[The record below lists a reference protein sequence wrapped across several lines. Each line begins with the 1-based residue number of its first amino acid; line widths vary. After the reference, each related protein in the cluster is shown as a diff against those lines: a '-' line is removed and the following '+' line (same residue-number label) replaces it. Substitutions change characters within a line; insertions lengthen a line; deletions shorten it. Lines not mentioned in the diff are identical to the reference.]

1 MEKSQYTHACLFNR
15 YTYSLN
21 DSRLNTIKQVDKA
34 KCIIAS
40 VYNIQA
46 HQLVLQG
53 TEGGPGT
60 VELFCQCSI
69 VDIQGNCLHNFE
81 QARNSRM
88 N

>member
-1 MEKSQYTHACLFNR
+1 MHVHV
-15 YTYSLN
+15 YSIAILIALMIA
-21 DSRLNTIKQVDKA
+21 DRILSGMQVDKA

-69 VDIQGNCLHNFE
+69 VDIQGNYLH
-81 QARNSRM
+81 S
-88 N
+88 